1 MRCKTIRSARA
12 QPPKV
17 GGDGY
22 AGRAGRGG
30 SIALVKMAERGYSFS
45 LTTFSPSGK
54 LVQIEYAL
62 AAVAAGA
69 PSVGIKASNGVVLA
83 TEKKQKSILYDERSV
98 HKVESIT
105 KHIGLVYSGMGP
117 DYRVLVHRARKL
129 AQQYYLVY
137 HEPIPT
143 AQLVQRIASVM
154 QEYTQSGQQNIELLN
169 FCREGCWLRHR
180 NRTKKTIGSH
190 KDSET
195 KCTNYLHEARCNF
208 FRIYRR
214 GICLGVRPFGVS
226 LLICG
231 WNEGRPYLFQS
242 DPSGA
247 YFAWKAT
254 AMGKNYVNGKTFL
267 EKRYNEDLE
276 LEDAIHTAIL
286 TLKESF
292 EGQMTEDN
300 IEVGI
305 CNEAGFRRL
314 TPTEVKD
321 YLAAIA

>member
-1 MRCKTIRSARA
+1 
-12 QPPKV
+12 
-17 GGDGY
+17 
-22 AGRAGRGG
+22 
-30 SIALVKMAERGYSFS
+30 MAERGYSFS
-45 LTTFSPSGK
+45 LTTFSPSGR

-62 AAVAAGA
+62 AAVAGGA
-69 PSVGIKASNGVVLA
+69 PSVGIKAANGVVLA

-98 HKVESIT
+98 HKVEPIT
-105 KHIGLVYSGMGP
+105 KHVGLVYSGMGP
-117 DYRVLVHRARKL
+117 DYRVLVHRAQKL

-137 HEPIPT
+137 QEPIPT
-143 AQLVQRIASVM
+143 AQLLQRVASVM
-154 QEYTQSGQQNIELLN
+154 QEYTQSG
-169 FCREGCWLRHR
+169 
-180 NRTKKTIGSH
+180 
-190 KDSET
+190 
-195 KCTNYLHEARCNF
+195 
-208 FRIYRR
+208 
-214 GICLGVRPFGVS
+214 GVHPFGVS
-226 LLICG
+226 LLICD

-254 AMGKNYVNGKTFL
+254 AMERTI
-267 EKRYNEDLE
+267 YNADLE
-276 LEDAIHTAIL
+276 LEDTIHTAIL
-286 TLKESF
+286 NLKESF